1 MVKMMTLKMLFH
13 GKNNDDDEDDD
24 FENTVSW

>member
-24 FENTVSW
+24 FENTFKW